1 MSAGVDNSDVLAMK
15 KLIETFGTDTNMAIC
30 VTRSE
35 NMSPLERKKII
46 DELEQHQEMGD
57 LIKQVKSNIFF
68 MGAVDP
74 DKINDEGTLQKVV
87 DKVME
92 DRGNF
97 LEFIF
102 LCNNDTKIE
111 DLKFVSDKRAEIKKK
126 IQLKQQT
133 VTALILTN
141 NLDDDAQQKV
151 KNCQLEADSLRHLVS
166 LFDTD
171 CLELYAKFARDMD
184 DLTSKLGKRGENQND

>member
-1 MSAGVDNSDVLAMK
+1 
-15 KLIETFGTDTNMAIC
+15 
-30 VTRSE
+30 
-35 NMSPLERKKII
+35 
-46 DELEQHQEMGD
+46 MGD